1 MTPLEIYILIASS
14 AGGLTA
20 ILLAILNIAKLFRA
34 IHSSL
39 KRFRLWLGRV
49 KLMRRENRWWKT
61 YRPSCE
67 IARKD
72 ILKITRTQS
81 GYHLEIKIDIK
92 YKSNDYRYLTEID
105 CSTLFLEVM
114 TTGKDR
120 DKDPYRLHNTPNT
133 WRIKPLSEDGGFRAV
148 PNKWGLP
155 KGEERVI
162 RYTFTRDEEG
172 VPLVKKPA
180 DCKIT
185 AVGIAKI
192 KRVSG
197 KRELKLRKDK
207 LSVEVDENNEEEI
220 RDS

>member
-14 AGGLTA
+14 AGGLIA
-20 ILLAILNIAKLFRA
+20 ILLAILNVAKLFRA

-39 KRFRLWLGRV
+39 KTFRLWLGRV
-49 KLMRRENRWWKT
+49 KLMRRENQWWKK

-67 IARKD
+67 IARRD

-81 GYHLEIKIDIK
+81 GYHMEIEIDIK
-92 YKSNDYRYLTEID
+92 YKSNDYRYLTEMD
-105 CSTLFLEVM
+105 CSTMFLEVM

-120 DKDPYRLHNTPNT
+120 DKDPYRLHNIPKAL
-133 WRIKPLSEDGGFRAV
+133 RIDTLSEDGGFLAV
-148 PNKWGLP
+148 PHKWGLP
-155 KGEERVI
+155 KGKERVI
-162 RYTFTRDEEG
+162 RYTFIRDEEG
-172 VPLVKKPA
+172 VPLVKKPT

-197 KRELKLRKDK
+197 SRELKLRKDK
-207 LSVEVDENNEEEI
+207 FSVEVDENNEEEI